1 MPELIPCQ
9 RHLFDLPADVAY
21 LNCAYMSPLLKRAAE
36 VGAEAIARKCQPWR
50 VSAEDFR
57 AFLEKYKSVRSE
69 LERWLR
75 AHRPKAGDEPE

>member
-1 MPELIPCQ
+1 MSDLIPCQ

-50 VSAEDFR
+50 IR
-57 AFLEKYKSVRSE
+57 
-69 LERWLR
+69 ERPGPLPPALMLMR
-75 AHRPKAGDEPE
+75 